1 MKYLIE
7 EIDKNGRFYYDE
19 LYDSIEEAK
28 EVIKEYEAENDA
40 EGIARYS
47 ITYYVVDENGEVVY

>member
-19 LYDSIEEAK
+19 LYDSIEEAQ
-28 EVIKEYEAENDA
+28 EVIREYQADDEEEPKR
-40 EGIARYS
+40 EGV
-47 ITYYVVDENGEVVY
+47 TYYVVDENDEIVY